1 MNEYIRDLLETAA
14 VEKSDVDAAKRP
26 SDYKPKEG
34 DNLLQHLVNYT
45 QGMYA

>member
-1 MNEYIRDLLETAA
+1 MNEYICDLLETAA